1 MARVD
6 DYRAAHRLAAQQLA
20 REPFAALVART
31 GLRDGGDRTLRL
43 HFLARHYA
51 LHYPTFD
58 FSDTEQAGKMIPLQE
73 QVLILHYLQGADAN
87 RPPGQWIAYREIP
100 GAGFYYP
107 AFVKRAINPLKKVF
121 GRNLAAFK
129 RNSTALGGAALE
141 AGDAA
146 YQFQVLPQLPLQL
159 LLWAGDDEFEP
170 EANVLFTSSVGM
182 CLSPEDAAW
191 MAGMLVYRLI
201 ALRPD

>member
-20 REPFAALVART
+20 RERFEALAARS
-31 GLRDGGDRTLRL
+31 GLRDGGDRTLQL
-43 HFLARHYA
+43 QFLDRHYA
-51 LHYPTFD
+51 LHYPSFD
-58 FSDTEQAGKMIPLQE
+58 FTDTRQVGKMIPLQE
-73 QVLILHYLQGADAN
+73 QVLILHYLQGADAD
-87 RPPGQWIAYREIP
+87 RTQGRWIAYREIP

-121 GRNLAAFK
+121 GLDLASFRRNCA
-129 RNSTALGGAALE
+129 ALGGKALDS
-141 AGDAA
+141 GDAG
-146 YQFQVLPQLPLQL
+146 YQFQVFPQLPLQL
-159 LLWAGDDEFEP
+159 LLWTGDDEFEP
-170 EANVLFTSSVGM
+170 EANILFSSSVGA

-191 MAGMLVYRLI
+191 MAGMLVYRLV